1 MVKGDAIALQ
11 QVLLNLASNGLD
23 AMTANHSAG
32 CLTIRTEGVSNGSHA
47 TVWVDDDGPGVSDEL
62 RERLFQP
69 FFTTK
74 HSGLGMGLSICQSIL
89 DSLGGRID
97 VKNRDGRGAS
107 FSVTLPRA

>member
-1 MVKGDAIALQ
+1 
-11 QVLLNLASNGLD
+11 
-23 AMTANHSAG
+23 
-32 CLTIRTEGVSNGSHA
+32 
-47 TVWVDDDGPGVSDEL
+47 VWVDDDGPGVSDEL

-69 FFTTK
+69 FYTTK